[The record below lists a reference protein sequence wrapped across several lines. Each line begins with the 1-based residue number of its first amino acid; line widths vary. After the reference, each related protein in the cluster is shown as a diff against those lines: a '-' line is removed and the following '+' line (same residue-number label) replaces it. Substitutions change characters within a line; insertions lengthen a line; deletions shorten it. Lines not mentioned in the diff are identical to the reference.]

1 MKKLIKILSV
11 FLAVI
16 MAFAS
21 TSVAFAS
28 TKFYS
33 KYDDKTYTHNTK
45 FDTLNKVVG
54 IDVSMHNKTVD
65 FNKVKAD
72 GIDFVYVRVGYT
84 GYTKKKLSL
93 NYDPNYQENITN
105 ALAAGLR
112 SQDTNLMITI
122 LFIATLCVD
131 EFLLKK
137 KKVGVKKNA

>member
-33 KYDDKTYTHNTK
+33 KYDKKTYTHNTK
-45 FDTLNKVVG
+45 FDTFNKVVG
-54 IDVSMHNKTVD
+54 IDVSEHNKTVD

-84 GYTKKKLSL
+84 GYTRK
-93 NYDPNYQENITN
+93 NYRLIMTLIIRKILPMHLPQ
-105 ALAAGLR
+105 ACR
-112 SQDTNLMITI
+112 SA
-122 LFIATLCVD
+122 FI
-131 EFLLKK
+131 
-137 KKVGVKKNA
+137 GIRRR

>member
-33 KYDDKTYTHNTK
+33 KYDGKTYTHNTK

-54 IDVSMHNKTVD
+54 IDVSMHNKTID

-84 GYTKKKLSL
+84 GYTKK
-93 NYDPNYQENITN
+93 
-105 ALAAGLR
+105 
-112 SQDTNLMITI
+112 
-122 LFIATLCVD
+122 
-131 EFLLKK
+131 
-137 KKVGVKKNA
+137 

>member
-33 KYDDKTYTHNTK
+33 KYDDKTY
-45 FDTLNKVVG
+45 TLNKVVG

-112 SQDTNLMITI
+112 VA
-122 LFIATLCVD
+122 FI
-131 EFLLKK
+131 
-137 KKVGVKKNA
+137 GIRRR

>member
-1 MKKLIKILSV
+1 MKNLIKILSV

-28 TKFYS
+28 TKYYS

-54 IDVSMHNKTVD
+54 IDVSEHNKTVD

-84 GYTKKKLSL
+84 GYTKKKLSVFSG
-93 NYDPNYQENITN
+93 I
-105 ALAAGLR
+105 
-112 SQDTNLMITI
+112 
-122 LFIATLCVD
+122 
-131 EFLLKK
+131 K
-137 KKVGVKKNA
+137 